1 VIPDDTES
9 SPGSTTSLLRTIV
22 GTSLRR
28 LGGWIAVAHL
38 IELAGTVGL
47 PAPRTRTALA
57 RVKARG
63 LLLGEARAGVP
74 GYALAP
80 DAVPML
86 ERGDRRI
93 FRPRSMAD
101 DDRWCLVSWSVPEES
116 RDLRH
121 QLRRRLT
128 WIGCGAVSPALW
140 ICPEYLAEEV
150 EEILADL
157 GLSANATVFLAAEIR
172 GPVEAARWWDLSAIR
187 ARHDAFLADTAG
199 TAGTAGAVGAV
210 GEAPAEAY
218 RAWIHGLDSWRI
230 IPYIDPGLPARLLPD
245 DWPGHRSAA
254 RFLDLRDRV
263 LPRAHAYVDEVV
275 SAG

>member
-1 VIPDDTES
+1 MIPDDMES

-38 IELAGTVGL
+38 VALAETVGL
-47 PAPRTRTALA
+47 PEPRTRTALA
-57 RVKARG
+57 RIKAKG
-63 LLLGEARAGVP
+63 LLAAQNRGGVA

-93 FRPRSMAD
+93 FGPRAMAD
-101 DDRWCLVSWSVPEES
+101 DDRWCLVSYSVPEEN
-116 RDLRH
+116 RDVRH

-140 ICPEYLAEEV
+140 ICPEYLTGEV
-150 EEILADL
+150 EEILAEL
-157 GLSANATVFLAAEIR
+157 GLTGNATVFRAEIR
-172 GPVEAARWWDLSAIR
+172 GRAEVARWWDLTAIR
-187 ARHDAFLADTAG
+187 ARHDTFLSAHTDAVATLGDAPEDAFRTW
-199 TAGTAGAVGAV
+199 V
-210 GEAPAEAY
+210 
-218 RAWIHGLDSWRI
+218 HGLDSWRI

-254 RFLDLRDRV
+254 LFLELRDRV
-263 LPRAHAYVDEVV
+263 LPRAHAYVAQVT
-275 SAG
+275 G